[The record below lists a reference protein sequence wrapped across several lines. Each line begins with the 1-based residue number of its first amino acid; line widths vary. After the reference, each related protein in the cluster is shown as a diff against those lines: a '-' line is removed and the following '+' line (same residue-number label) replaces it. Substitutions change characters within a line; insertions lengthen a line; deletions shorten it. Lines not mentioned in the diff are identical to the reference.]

1 MPGPSSAEPK
11 KSEVTRERI
20 LDAAAE
26 TFAEQGYHGAS
37 MDAIVERSRTSKGA
51 IYFHFPSKE
60 SIFSALVERLGGA
73 LESSAKKAIARE
85 RGATARVDAAL
96 QTFFQTIS
104 RYHGLARVILIGG
117 VGLGPSLDKRLL
129 ALHDRFAGFIK
140 SYLDDAVSD
149 GSIPPIDTEMAAYVW
164 LGAINEVVVRWLHTG
179 QPHRLEDA
187 LPELR
192 AFLLRSVGVAPR
204 TQTGPAAK
212 AAGRAR
218 AAAEAVWL
226 KRAADLLASGRR
238 KAERRGRPIIVSF
251 SQPLDGTPDALGLY
265 ASARRVGVSRALW
278 LRPREG
284 AWLVGAGR
292 AGDIRPDVSGEPLA
306 QAAARLRDMVRDALV
321 DGDPGPVFMGGFSF
335 DARTTRDSM
344 WNAFPAGLLVLPRW
358 TVVSRNGAAH
368 VTVNAVVDGGSD
380 VSALLDALDGE
391 SHWLREPMAEREN
404 PVAAPEPDAD
414 AAQRWRRAV
423 SQALDAIQ
431 GHKIAKV
438 TLARSVAVR
447 ADAPLQS
454 EPLLRRLAAQYTE
467 CRVFAFEWEGACF
480 LGATPEDLISLSADG
495 VAATCL
501 AGSTRRGGSPEEDA
515 ALADRLLRSDKER
528 WEHDVVVKYVAERLT
543 PRCAELR
550 WNDPPRVMTLRNLH
564 HLATTF
570 TGKPKEGLS
579 VLDLAAALHPTP
591 ATGGVPLDAAL
602 AAIRALEGMDRGWY
616 AGPVGWVDA
625 RGNGELGVAIRSAL
639 LRGNEARLYAGAGI
653 VEGSDPDSEF
663 RETAMKFRPLLS
675 ALGVE

>member
-1 MPGPSSAEPK
+1 MPDPSSAEPK

-60 SIFSALVERLGGA
+60 SIFSALIERLGGA
-73 LESSAKKAIARE
+73 LESSAKKAIAQE

-96 QTFFQTIS
+96 QTFFHTIS
-104 RYHGLARVILIGG
+104 RYHGLAKVILVGG
-117 VGLGPSLDKRLL
+117 VGLGPSLDRRLL

-140 SYLDDAVSD
+140 DYLDDAVAD
-149 GSIPPIDTEMAAYVW
+149 GSIAPIDTEMAAYVW

-179 QPHRLEDA
+179 QPRHLEDA

-226 KRAADLLASGRR
+226 KKAADLLTSGRDR
-238 KAERRGRPIIVSF
+238 ARRLGRPVIVSF
-251 SQPLDGTPDALGLY
+251 SHPLTGTPDALGLF

-278 LRPREG
+278 LRPRE
-284 AWLVGAGR
+284 ASWTVGADCAHDLRVDG
-292 AGDIRPDVSGEPLA
+292 AEPLA
-306 QAAARLRDMVRDALV
+306 QAAGRLRDAVRDAV
-321 DGDPGPVFMGGFSF
+321 VSGDHGPVFMGGFRF
-335 DARTTRDSM
+335 DARTARDNVWS
-344 WNAFPAGLLVLPRW
+344 AFPAGLLVLPRW
-358 TVVSRNGAAH
+358 TVASRNGAAH
-368 VTVNAVVDGGSD
+368 VTVNAVVDGESD
-380 VSALLDALDGE
+380 VSALHDALE
-391 SHWLREPMAEREN
+391 AEAHWLREPMAEREN
-404 PVAAPEPDAD
+404 PLAAPEADAD
-414 AAQRWRRAV
+414 EAERWRQAV
-423 SQALDAIQ
+423 SQALDAIRE
-431 GHKIAKV
+431 HKLAKV
-438 TLARSVAVR
+438 ALARSVGLR
-447 ADAPLQS
+447 ADAPLQP
-454 EPLLRRLAAQYTE
+454 EPVLRRLAAQYPE

-480 LGATPEDLISLSADG
+480 LGATPEDLISLSDDG

-501 AGSTRRGGSPEEDA
+501 AGSARRGGSPEEDA

-528 WEHDVVVKYVAERLT
+528 WEHDVVVKYVAERLK
-543 PRCAELR
+543 PRCSELR
-550 WNDPPRVMTLRNLH
+550 WNDPPRVMTLRNVH

-570 TGKPKEGLS
+570 TGSPKKGLS

-602 AAIRALEGMDRGWY
+602 EAIRTLEGMDRGWY
-616 AGPVGWVDA
+616 AGPVGWTDA
-625 RGNGELGVAIRSAL
+625 RGHGEFGVAIRSAL
-639 LRGNEARLYAGAGI
+639 IYYGIQARLYAGAGI

-675 ALGVE
+675 ALGVD